1 MASGRDGPI
10 PYKAMGSN
18 WRNFVDESNFPSNIG
33 LRDPCRY
40 STDDTN
46 QILKLWRERQE
57 KGEIPFKFN
66 FILGR
71 SKELEFADYTD
82 GIFDG
87 LRHAGSRLEAAAHHL
102 SDPLEG
108 LDDRQDEEEEDD
120 GSDDEPPL
128 RRRRAELSEDEDE
141 LEARNGQKG
150 MDIDKQKSS
159 QDHLKKPTVN
169 RRQVIFSEEE
179 NETPQATPRPRVADV
194 IIPRCGSP
202 STSYRGNSSPT
213 LAGSSP
219 MKSIHDTSKVPVQG
233 GSRRH
238 MALLTPEPSETPILT
253 TPGRE
258 LRPRKNDG
266 ATVMKGNKVRKRG
279 K

>member
-1 MASGRDGPI
+1 
-10 PYKAMGSN
+10 
-18 WRNFVDESNFPSNIG
+18 
-33 LRDPCRY
+33 
-40 STDDTN
+40 
-46 QILKLWRERQE
+46 
-57 KGEIPFKFN
+57 
-66 FILGR
+66 
-71 SKELEFADYTD
+71 
-82 GIFDG
+82 
-87 LRHAGSRLEAAAHHL
+87 
-102 SDPLEG
+102 

-194 IIPRCGSP
+194 IIPWCGSP
-202 STSYRGNSSPT
+202 STSYRSNSSPT

-238 MALLTPEPSETPILT
+238 MALPTPEPSETPILT